1 VSRAARISTTIALA
15 IGLALF
21 VLGAVYAWGASL
33 GVGFTYLDKE
43 PPYQVQAYLKLAH
56 VIFYGSV
63 AGALSQIVGLVLV
76 WGRKWRAAA
85 PNNALESDTY
95 SAPLHAPSSAPQRER

>member
-15 IGLALF
+15 IGFALF

-33 GVGFTYLDKE
+33 GIGFTYLDKE

-56 VIFYGSV
+56 VVFYGSV

-76 WGRKWRAAA
+76 WRRKGGPAA
-85 PNNALESDTY
+85 PNNALDSDTY
-95 SAPLHAPSSAPQRER
+95 SAPLRAPSSARQRER